1 MRKRITTFV
10 IIAITLLIYPQSHA
24 HGNSHDTCSTQS
36 NRAPVVVDSIPPVTL
51 GADPVTISLSDKF
64 SDPDSSDT
72 LRFRATISDTTIVM
86 AYVDSSNVDSSKVI
100 IKPKEGS
107 RDSTAVIRTTLT
119 VMRYIQKL
127 WMSKSKE
134 RIL

>member
-1 MRKRITTFV
+1 
-10 IIAITLLIYPQSHA
+10 
-24 HGNSHDTCSTQS
+24 
-36 NRAPVVVDSIPPVTL
+36 VVDSIPPVTL
-51 GADPVTISLSDKF
+51 DADSITVSLWNKF
-64 SDPDSSDT
+64 RDPDGDKLT
-72 LRFRATISDTTIVM
+72 YEVSDTTIVM
-86 AYVDSSNVDSSKVI
+86 AYVDSSKVI